1 MKIIYC
7 VNNDID
13 SQIQLSRF
21 LKVTN
26 HEVKVF
32 SHGISNLFDS
42 EINLNF
48 LDSHKEFIDNEKTNL
63 LTGYI
68 KSYNPDLVIYDQSYI
83 VPYIAYN
90 LDIPI
95 ISYSKENLMLFSH
108 YKSNS
113 NLALSLK
120 HLSNF
125 VLAPAIADITGFSYY
140 NSSNSTNSNVKLCR
154 PFTFKGTKTESKQ
167 IHISC
172 NNKKLLTPGSIYYS
186 YNDINSVEYFNSIAS
201 SDYFIAEFLYTFVID
216 AIYNNKYIYAYKK
229 LYDSNAKLFHYLE
242 KKGLATFYN
251 NNLNKKSIIDFDITT
266 KQLTDYIEE
275 I

>member
-7 VNNDID
+7 VSENID

-21 LKVTN
+21 LKLTN

-32 SHGISNLFDS
+32 SYGISNLFDS
-42 EINLNF
+42 DINLNF
-48 LDSHKEFIDNEKTNL
+48 LESKVSFIDNENTNL
-63 LTGYI
+63 LIDYI
-68 KSYNPDLVIYDQSYI
+68 KSYKPDLVIYDESYI

-95 ISYSKENLMLFSH
+95 INYSKQNLNCFKTKVEPPIAAAL
-108 YKSNS
+108 K
-113 NLALSLK
+113 NLSTII
-120 HLSNF
+120 
-125 VLAPAIADITGFSYY
+125 LAPALGDIV
-140 NSSNSTNSNVKLCR
+140 NVCTKEKSKERICR
-154 PFTFKGTKTESKQ
+154 PFTFKGTKVENKN

-172 NNKKLLTPGSIYYS
+172 NNKKLLTNSDYYS
-186 YNDINSVEYFNSIAS
+186 YNDINSIEYFNSIAS
-201 SDYFIAEFLYTFVID
+201 CDYFITEFLYTFVVD
-216 AIYNNKYIYAYKK
+216 AFYNNKYIYVFKK
-229 LYDSNAKLFHYLE
+229 LNQENAALFKILE
-242 KKGLATFYN
+242 KHGLATFYN